1 MLYCPNF
8 SDVRMVLGD
17 RQFVQSIF
25 SYFFDTV
32 NMNTLK
38 QKKGF
43 TLVELIIIIVILG
56 ILAAV
61 AIPRYID
68 MRAEASDSTARAILG
83 GLRDAATLV
92 YTNRI
97 VNAASTP
104 IDMTA
109 VLDQANVSGVDS
121 SAYGPTTLA
130 ITISGNSYTYVLTP
144 TNGFP
149 TTHPTV
155 TVAGQPSW

>member
-1 MLYCPNF
+1 LYP
-8 SDVRMVLGD
+8 SDIYNVSVILGGI
-17 RQFVQSIF
+17 QFAQMTF
-25 SYFFDTV
+25 LYFMGT
-32 NMNTLK
+32 MNTKMLK

-68 MRAEASDSTARAILG
+68 MRAEASDSTAKAILG

-97 VNAASTP
+97 VNTATTP
-104 IDMTA
+104 IDMA
-109 VLDQANVSGVDS
+109 AILDQAQVAGYDTYSVSSD
-121 SAYGPTTLA
+121 TL
-130 ITISGNSYTYVLTP
+130 TLQISGQQYAYLLVKEGGLP
-144 TNGFP
+144 TGQPN
-149 TTHPTV
+149 V
-155 TVAGQPSW
+155 MVQGQPSW

>member
-1 MLYCPNF
+1 MRNK
-8 SDVRMVLGD
+8 R
-17 RQFVQSIF
+17 R
-25 SYFFDTV
+25 TR
-32 NMNTLK
+32 
-38 QKKGF
+38 GF

-68 MRAEASDSTARAILG
+68 MRQDAANSTARGILG

-97 VNAASTP
+97 VTNTNAP

-109 VLDQANVSGVDS
+109 VLNQANLSGVDS
-121 SAYGPTTLA
+121 YTFGATTLA
-130 ITISGNSYTYVLTP
+130 VTISGNSYTYILSP
-144 TNGFP
+144 TNAFP
-149 TTHPTV
+149 TSQPTV
-155 TVAGQPSW
+155 MVAGQPSW

>member
-1 MLYCPNF
+1 
-8 SDVRMVLGD
+8 
-17 RQFVQSIF
+17 
-25 SYFFDTV
+25 
-32 NMNTLK
+32 MNTKMLK

-68 MRAEASDSTARAILG
+68 MSQMQQTLQPGPFLG

-97 VNAASTP
+97 VNK
-104 IDMTA
+104 
-109 VLDQANVSGVDS
+109 QQ
-121 SAYGPTTLA
+121 
-130 ITISGNSYTYVLTP
+130 
-144 TNGFP
+144 
-149 TTHPTV
+149 HPLIWR
-155 TVAGQPSW
+155 PS

>member
-1 MLYCPNF
+1 MALRGIQFAQSTFLYF
-8 SDVRMVLGD
+8 LG
-17 RQFVQSIF
+17 
-25 SYFFDTV
+25 TV
-32 NMNTLK
+32 NMNSLK

-61 AIPRYID
+61 AIPRYVD
-68 MRAEASDSTARAILG
+68 MRQDAANSTARGILG

-97 VNAASTP
+97 VANATAP

-109 VLDQANVSGVDS
+109 VLNQANVSGVDS
-121 SAYGPTTLA
+121 STYGPTTLA

-155 TVAGQPSW
+155 IVAGQPSW

>member
-1 MLYCPNF
+1 
-8 SDVRMVLGD
+8 
-17 RQFVQSIF
+17 
-25 SYFFDTV
+25 
-32 NMNTLK
+32 MNITGTNIMTRNNG
-38 QKKGF
+38 QKGF

-97 VNAASTP
+97 VNSATTP

-109 VLDQANVSGVDS
+109 VLGQAQLSGYDS
-121 SAYGPTTLA
+121 LTVASDTL
-130 ITISGNSYTYVLTP
+130 TLQISGQQYAYLLVKAGGQP
-144 TNGFP
+144 TGQPN
-149 TTHPTV
+149 V
-155 TVAGQPSW
+155 VVQGQPSW

>member
-1 MLYCPNF
+1 MKLLASSLF
-8 SDVRMVLGD
+8 TKTS
-17 RQFVQSIF
+17 RQR
-25 SYFFDTV
+25 
-32 NMNTLK
+32 
-38 QKKGF
+38 GF

-92 YTNRI
+92 YANR
-97 VNAASTP
+97 VVSAATTP

-109 VLDQANVSGVDS
+109 VLNQAHVSGYDTYAVS
-121 SAYGPTTLA
+121 SDTL
-130 ITISGNSYTYVLTP
+130 TLHISGQQYAYLLVKAGGLP
-144 TNGFP
+144 TGQPN
-149 TTHPTV
+149 V
-155 TVAGQPSW
+155 MVQGQPSW

>member
-1 MLYCPNF
+1 MEINASSF
-8 SDVRMVLGD
+8 STKNN
-17 RQFVQSIF
+17 QQ
-25 SYFFDTV
+25 
-32 NMNTLK
+32 
-38 QKKGF
+38 KGF

-61 AIPRYID
+61 AIPRYVD

-97 VNAASTP
+97 VNAATTP

-109 VLDQANVSGVDS
+109 VLNQAQVSGYDTYSVS
-121 SAYGPTTLA
+121 SDTLT
-130 ITISGNSYTYVLTP
+130 IQISGQYYAYLLVKTGGLP
-144 TNGFP
+144 TGQP
-149 TTHPTV
+149 IV
-155 TVAGQPSW
+155 MVQGQPSW

>member
-1 MLYCPNF
+1 
-8 SDVRMVLGD
+8 
-17 RQFVQSIF
+17 
-25 SYFFDTV
+25 
-32 NMNTLK
+32 MNTLK

-61 AIPRYID
+61 AIPRYVD
-68 MRAEASDSTARAILG
+68 MRQDAANSTARGILG

-97 VNAASTP
+97 VANATAP
-104 IDMTA
+104 IDMTS
-109 VLDQANVSGVDS
+109 VLNQANVSGVDS
-121 SAYGPTTLA
+121 STYGPTTLA

-155 TVAGQPSW
+155 IVAGQPSW

>member
-1 MLYCPNF
+1 M
-8 SDVRMVLGD
+8 SGSHVRCRIRNVVQTLQTISGMRAIPSKFLG
-17 RQFVQSIF
+17 RASVR
-25 SYFFDTV
+25 
-32 NMNTLK
+32 
-38 QKKGF
+38 KGF

-97 VNAASTP
+97 ISAATTP

-109 VLDQANVSGVDS
+109 VLSQAQVSGYDTYS
-121 SAYGPTTLA
+121 IATDTL
-130 ITISGNSYTYVLTP
+130 TLQISGQQYAYLLVKAGGLATGQPNVI
-144 TNGFP
+144 
-149 TTHPTV
+149 V
-155 TVAGQPSW
+155 QGQPSW

>member
-1 MLYCPNF
+1 MTLRGIQFAQSTFLYF
-8 SDVRMVLGD
+8 L
-17 RQFVQSIF
+17 
-25 SYFFDTV
+25 DTV

-61 AIPRYID
+61 AIPRYVD
-68 MRAEASDSTARAILG
+68 MRQDAANSTARGILG

-97 VNAASTP
+97 VANATAP
-104 IDMTA
+104 IDMTS
-109 VLDQANVSGVDS
+109 VLNQANVSGVDS
-121 SAYGPTTLA
+121 STYGPTTLA

-155 TVAGQPSW
+155 MVAGQPSW

>member
-1 MLYCPNF
+1 MK
-8 SDVRMVLGD
+8 M
-17 RQFVQSIF
+17 
-25 SYFFDTV
+25 
-32 NMNTLK
+32 LK
-38 QKKGF
+38 QEKGF

-61 AIPRYID
+61 AIPRYVD

-97 VNAASTP
+97 VNAATTP

-109 VLDQANVSGVDS
+109 VLNQAQVSGYDTYSVS
-121 SAYGPTTLA
+121 SDTLT
-130 ITISGNSYTYVLTP
+130 IQISGQYYAYLLVKTGGLP
-144 TNGFP
+144 TGQP
-149 TTHPTV
+149 IV
-155 TVAGQPSW
+155 MVQGQPSW

>member
-1 MLYCPNF
+1 MHIAFYSAIMTFKSKTF
-8 SDVRMVLGD
+8 SQKI
-17 RQFVQSIF
+17 RQQE
-25 SYFFDTV
+25 
-32 NMNTLK
+32 
-38 QKKGF
+38 GF

-97 VNAASTP
+97 VNASTTP

-109 VLDQANVSGVDS
+109 VLSQAQVSGYETYSVSTDTLTLQIAGQQY
-121 SAYGPTTLA
+121 AYLLVKSGGLPT
-130 ITISGNSYTYVLTP
+130 GQPNV
-144 TNGFP
+144 
-149 TTHPTV
+149 V
-155 TVAGQPSW
+155 VEGQPSW

>member
-1 MLYCPNF
+1 LYP
-8 SDVRMVLGD
+8 SDIYSVSVILGGI
-17 RQFVQSIF
+17 QFAQMTF
-25 SYFFDTV
+25 LYFMGT
-32 NMNTLK
+32 MNTKMLK

-68 MRAEASDSTARAILG
+68 MRAEASDSTAKAILG

-97 VNAASTP
+97 VNTATTP
-104 IDMTA
+104 IDMA
-109 VLDQANVSGVDS
+109 AILDQAQVAGYDTYSVSSD
-121 SAYGPTTLA
+121 TL
-130 ITISGNSYTYVLTP
+130 TLQISGQQYAYLLVKAGGLP
-144 TNGFP
+144 TGQPN
-149 TTHPTV
+149 V
-155 TVAGQPSW
+155 MVQGQPSW

>member
-1 MLYCPNF
+1 MA
-8 SDVRMVLGD
+8 LGD
-17 RQFVQSIF
+17 RQSVQSIF

-109 VLDQANVSGVDS
+109 VLDQAQLSGYDTYSVSTDSLFLHNSGQQYAYLLVRSGGLPTGQPNVM
-121 SAYGPTTLA
+121 
-130 ITISGNSYTYVLTP
+130 IQ
-144 TNGFP
+144 
-149 TTHPTV
+149 
-155 TVAGQPSW
+155 GQPSW

>member
-1 MLYCPNF
+1 MEINASSF
-8 SDVRMVLGD
+8 STKNNP
-17 RQFVQSIF
+17 Q
-25 SYFFDTV
+25 
-32 NMNTLK
+32 
-38 QKKGF
+38 KGF

-61 AIPRYID
+61 AIPRYVD

-97 VNAASTP
+97 VNAATTP

-109 VLDQANVSGVDS
+109 VLNQAQVSGYDTYSVSTD
-121 SAYGPTTLA
+121 TL
-130 ITISGNSYTYVLTP
+130 TLQISGQYYAYLLVKTGGLP
-144 TNGFP
+144 TGQP
-149 TTHPTV
+149 IV
-155 TVAGQPSW
+155 MVQGQPSW